1 MSGNN
6 NRISGKSVAAFLF
19 LPQFHLSFRNFSFIV
34 PVFIRTLA
42 IMLEQAGLIQHNHP
56 ATRYGMEGVKKYTT
70 AQLIGEAWHTLQ
82 TNSYNTPYQWGLF
95 AGIFL
100 MIAFAIC
107 SVITGIL
114 HMVVST
120 ASAQIFDHPA
130 GHDTTQIA
138 TAPAGVLYDMS
149 AGSTAASADYA
160 IRILDKVLRQA
171 GELTGAPLQNAL
183 AAVMQIYNTGIL
195 VVASVLI
202 FWAIISIV
210 VDTAKTGHFGG
221 GRHNMVWAPIR
232 IVFALGLLIPLGSN
246 GFSSGQYMVM
256 KLAEWGS
263 NFGSQAWAAY
273 VGSVASGTLIGND
286 GRENASQLIS
296 QYTRIITC
304 EVAYNAYQYQ
314 SAGVTAANADQW
326 VFGRFAPSAPDAP
339 HITVKYTNRTAPALC
354 GTIKYAN
361 PAEADLVEALTLNP
375 GDPVAQY
382 KQASRTAH
390 MNALMAR
397 EPTARNFACDFV
409 GEFITDGSLG
419 ASGIC
424 AGIGL
429 CGGGAEGDGDWPDEA
444 GGGCLKQMVENY
456 FSDIDAALT
465 TARNNLVTYVS
476 SGPFV
481 TKITE
486 RGWAGMGI
494 WYHEISRM
502 NTTVAAGS
510 QPTISITD
518 PEINS
523 DSGHDCGYRGNRVF
537 SCKTS
542 DHVTMVQDV
551 LAKYSEWWKT
561 SPSIDGSGGPSAFGP
576 AGDLEAPDWSIKSL
590 IDAFTDSFNSA
601 ANFMVDLIFGSQGQ
615 YFLVDLQGFGTANPT
630 YPMAQLSMV
639 GEEIIGKSLYA
650 FGLMA
655 AISLAGNALPFVD
668 VNMGETALF
677 SMLGTLAM
685 AGFAAG
691 IVLMY
696 YIPLLPWVR
705 VTFAVL
711 TWIISVFEAV
721 IMVPIA
727 ALAHLTTEGDG
738 LAGGARQA
746 YILWLNVLLRPILTV
761 IGFIGAILIFNAMV
775 LFVNDTMLMS
785 LGSIAAGEAPS
796 VFARIF
802 YTIMYVGIVY
812 TIANSTFKMMD
823 IIPNAL
829 MRWMGGSP
837 DQSFD
842 DSSTEGYIAA
852 AGSGIA
858 RAGPGFGSM
867 AATTG
872 RGAAGAG
879 RMGWNAMKRGG
890 GGASQS

>member
-56 ATRYGMEGVKKYTT
+56 ATRYGMDGVKKYTT
-70 AQLIGEAWHTLQ
+70 AQLMGEAWHTLQ

-130 GHDTTQIA
+130 GHDTSQVAIA
-138 TAPAGVLYDMS
+138 PGTTLFDMTV
-149 AGSTAASADYA
+149 GSTPASADYA

-171 GELTGAPLQNAL
+171 SELTGAPLQNAL

-263 NFGSQAWAAY
+263 NFGSQAWSAY
-273 VGSVASGTLIGND
+273 VVSVVSGTLIAEGD
-286 GRENASQLIS
+286 RENASTLIS
-296 QYTRIITC
+296 EYTKIITC

-314 SAGVTAANADQW
+314 SAGVTAANTDQW
-326 VFGRFAPSAPDAP
+326 VSARALAGPAGAK
-339 HITVKYTNRTAPALC
+339 HLTVSYTNRTAPSLC
-354 GTIKYAN
+354 GSIKYAN
-361 PAEADLVEALTLNP
+361 PDHQPLLNAIAA
-375 GDPVAQY
+375 GDPIANY
-382 KQASRTAH
+382 KREMRIAH
-390 MNALMAR
+390 RNALQNQ

-409 GEFITDGSLG
+409 GEFITDGSLS

-424 AGIGL
+424 SPPPFA
-429 CGGGAEGDGDWPDEA
+429 CGGGAAGDGNWPDEA
-444 GGGCLKQMVENY
+444 TGGCLKNMVADY
-456 FSDIDAALT
+456 FTQVDAALAT
-465 TARNNLVTYVS
+465 ERADLVAHVMGAS
-476 SGPFV
+476 FLSQ
-481 TKITE
+481 ITD

-494 WYHEISRM
+494 WYHEISRL
-502 NTTVAAGS
+502 NAAVATGAT
-510 QPTISITD
+510 PPITIKGPSI
-518 PEINS
+518 EGES
-523 DSGHDCGYRGNRVF
+523 CGYEGRTYRCR
-537 SCKTS
+537 SS
-542 DHVTMVQDV
+542 EHAEMVEDV
-551 LAKYSEWWKT
+551 IKKYEDWWKT
-561 SPSIDGSGGPSAFGP
+561 SPTIDGTGAPVAGP
-576 AGDLEAPDWSIKSL
+576 AEAQVEPPSGW
-590 IDAFTDSFNSA
+590 SA
-601 ANFMVDLIFGSQGQ
+601 AFETLKNMGDPKGMVNMFLSWVFGTNGN
-615 YFLVDLQGFGTANPT
+615 YFLFDLQGFGTGNPT
-630 YPMAQLSMV
+630 YPIAQLAVV
-639 GEEIIGKSLYA
+639 GETMVEKAIWAYGLIAIISIGA
-650 FGLMA
+650 GLTQG
-655 AISLAGNALPFVD
+655 SGVALVSSP
-668 VNMGETALF
+668 LF
-677 SMLGTLAM
+677 ELIGTLAM
-685 AGFAAG
+685 LGLVPG
-691 IVLMY
+691 WLLMY
-696 YIPLLPWVR
+696 YVPLLPWVR

-711 TWIISVFEAV
+711 TWIVSVFEAV

-761 IGFIGAILIFNAMV
+761 IGFIGALLIFNSMV
-775 LFVNDTMLMS
+775 LFVNDTLLMT
-785 LGSIAAGEAPS
+785 LGSIADGDGPS
-796 VFARIF
+796 FFSRIIH
-802 YTIMYVGIVY
+802 TIVYVGIVY
-812 TIANSTFKMMD
+812 AIANSCFKLLD
-823 IIPNAL
+823 IIPNAM

-842 DSSTEGYIAA
+842 DSSAEGFIAG
-852 AGSGIA
+852 AGHMISGVGGSLGGGIA
-858 RAGPGFGSM
+858 RAGG
-867 AATTG
+867 
-872 RGAAGAG
+872 GAG
-879 RMGWNAMKRGG
+879 GFLRRSRGG
-890 GGASQS
+890 SGVTES